1 MVPLSYDKGD
11 YSVINVT
18 NVKDCVDYEKAEVK
32 RFKGSDKIFR
42 FIKYAFKPESI
53 KNEHIFKVC
62 EYSKIFVFVSDEFK
76 NLVESSGLKGF
87 LFIEVWDSE
96 KDF

>member
-1 MVPLSYDKGD
+1 M
-11 YSVINVT
+11 
-18 NVKDCVDYEKAEVK
+18 
-32 RFKGSDKIFR
+32 
-42 FIKYAFKPESI
+42 
-53 KNEHIFKVC
+53 NEHIFKVC